1 MMNNKGQ
8 SLVLF
13 VVILPVVLMILVLVY
28 DIGKMSLE
36 KNEINNINYMVI
48 DSILDDEDITDDEIK
63 EILIK
68 NKKDIDKIEISRDGD
83 RKRITLIVQGDSI
96 LPIINNLKI
105 YRIKSS
111 YVGYVDNGKHVI
123 ERDK

>member
-13 VVILPVVLMILVLVY
+13 VVVLPIILMILVLVY
-28 DIGKMSLE
+28 DVGKMSLE
-36 KNEINNINYMVI
+36 KNEINNINYMVL

-63 EILIK
+63 RIIIK
-68 NKKDIDKIEISRDGD
+68 NTNDIDKIEIRRDGN
-83 RKRITLIVQGDSI
+83 KKYITLIAQGDSI
-96 LPIINNLKI
+96 LPAVNNLKI

-111 YVGYVDNGKHVI
+111 YVGYVENGKHVI

>member
-13 VVILPVVLMILVLVY
+13 VVVLPIILMILVLVY
-28 DIGKMSLE
+28 DVGKMSLE
-36 KNEINNINYMVI
+36 KNEINNINYMVL

-63 EILIK
+63 RIIIK
-68 NKKDIDKIEISRDGD
+68 NKNDIDKIEIRRDD
-83 RKRITLIVQGDSI
+83 NKKYITLIAQGDSI
-96 LPIINNLKI
+96 LPAVNNLKI

-111 YVGYVDNGKHVI
+111 YVGYVENGKHVI

>member
-13 VVILPVVLMILVLVY
+13 VVVLPIILMILILVY
-28 DIGKMSLE
+28 DVGKMSLE
-36 KNEINNINYMVI
+36 KNEINNINYMVL

-63 EILIK
+63 RIIIK
-68 NKKDIDKIEISRDGD
+68 NKNDIDKIEIRRDGN
-83 RKRITLIVQGDSI
+83 KKYITLIAQGDSI
-96 LPIINNLKI
+96 LPAVNNLKI

-111 YVGYVDNGKHVI
+111 YVGYVENGKHVI